1 MAEKIMDIVK
11 KFGSKAVIFD
21 LDGTILDNNPFH
33 LKSWIEY
40 LKEIGREMTEEEFNA
55 KLNGRTNKDVVK
67 YLYGEDL
74 SEEEI
79 WKHTNDKEALYRKMY
94 KPHIEAVPG
103 LLELLKLLHQQN
115 IPMAI
120 ATSGIQ
126 ANINFMFENVPI
138 KQYFKKVVDSS
149 FITHGKPNPEIFL
162 KTAELLN
169 IDPADCLVFEDAVVG
184 VKAAQAAGMKTIAV
198 LTTQTREELEIADLI
213 IEDYR
218 ELI

>member
-11 KFGSKAVIFD
+11 RFGSKAVIFD

-198 LTTQTREELEIADLI
+198 LTTQTREELKIADLI